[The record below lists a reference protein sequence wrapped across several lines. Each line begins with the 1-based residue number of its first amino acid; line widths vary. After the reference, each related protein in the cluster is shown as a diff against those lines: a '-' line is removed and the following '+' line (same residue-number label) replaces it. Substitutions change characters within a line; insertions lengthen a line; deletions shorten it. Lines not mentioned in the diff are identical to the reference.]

1 MISTATLVLR
11 VIKQAA
17 RVSLRTCPLYR
28 GIPSGLVGIALTFVY
43 GLIMG
48 LFQHGVD
55 ILGRG
60 LRLVQSG
67 SIQTYAFLFVV
78 GVALVIYIVLGG
90 TH

>member
-1 MISTATLVLR
+1 
-11 VIKQAA
+11 
-17 RVSLRTCPLYR
+17 
-28 GIPSGLVGIALTFVY
+28 
-43 GLIMG
+43 MG

-67 SIQTYAFLFVV
+67 SLQTYAFLFVV